1 MTGGIFWLASYPKSG
16 NTWTRSFI
24 NALLNKDPD
33 QELDINALNTGA
45 IASSRH
51 WLESGLGFDIDQLD
65 HDEVDN
71 LRPFAYRW
79 LAKRIDGYSYHK
91 VHDAYTNLPNGLP
104 LFPKEATAG
113 ALQIVR
119 NPLDVAVSYASH
131 NGESIE
137 KSIRKM
143 GNPRHAFCASE
154 NRCHPQ
160 IRQWLLSWSHHVRS
174 WQSADFNVLTV
185 RYEDMK
191 STPEYTFQKM
201 AEFLQLP
208 SDGKSVRSAL
218 EKCHFNALKIQEE
231 NNGFKEKPVVAS
243 SFFRKGI
250 VGDWK
255 NTLTDEQIA
264 NIIEDHGEVMVSLGY
279 LDNSGS
285 PTT

>member
-1 MTGGIFWLASYPKSG
+1 MTGGIYWLASYPKSG
-16 NTWTRSFI
+16 NTWTRGFI
-24 NALLNKDPD
+24 NALLNKDAD
-33 QELDINALNTGA
+33 QEVDINALNTGP

-51 WLESGLGFDIDQLD
+51 WLENGLGFDIDQLD

-79 LAKRIDGYSYHK
+79 LAERIEGYGYHK
-91 VHDAYTNLPNGLP
+91 VHDAYTYLPNGLP

-113 ALQIVR
+113 VLQIVR
-119 NPLDVAVSYASH
+119 NPLDVAVSYANH

-143 GNPRHAFCASE
+143 GNPRHAFSASE

-174 WQSADFNVLTV
+174 WQSADFNILTV

-191 STPEYTFQKM
+191 CMPEYTFRKM
-201 AEFLQLP
+201 AEFLQLS
-208 SDGKSVRSAL
+208 SDEKSVRSAL
-218 EKCHFNALKIQEE
+218 EKSHFDNLKSQEE
-231 NNGFKEKPVVAS
+231 NKGFKEKPTGAS

-264 NIIEDHGEVMVSLGY
+264 GIIEDHGEVMASFGY
-279 LDNSGS
+279 LDDSGS
-285 PTT
+285 PA